1 MANGESLGGRDPL
14 TRAGQI
20 AARLGTIAVVD
31 RAPADRA
38 YELVNGFRASQL
50 VRLAA
55 QLRVPDLLA
64 DGPLSAEDL
73 GAATGIDADRL
84 HRVLRGLAGLGVL
97 VETEDGRFRNT
108 EVGDLFREDVQ
119 GSRRALALML
129 LPESYRAWDHLM
141 ETMRSGKPGY
151 EIAHGG
157 SLWDS
162 MARDADF
169 AARFNQAMV
178 SGTNEV
184 ADFVAA
190 GSDFWSASMIV
201 DVGGGNGALAAGIL
215 RAHPHLRAIICD
227 LPAGLAGTREYLSR
241 QGVVDRCTTVEADF
255 FEKVPSGGDV
265 YLLKNIIHDWDD
277 QHASLI
283 LSTCRRATGRGA
295 RILIIERLLPT
306 RVTDSPDNL
315 NAVMTDLQMMV
326 QLGSRERTLAEYRA
340 LLEQAG
346 FEFRGSLPGP
356 LYGIVEGVAP

>member
-1 MANGESLGGRDPL
+1 
-14 TRAGQI
+14 
-20 AARLGTIAVVD
+20 VD
-31 RAPADRA
+31 REPADRA

-73 GAATGIDADRL
+73 GTATGIDTNRL

-97 VETEDGRFRNT
+97 VETEEGRFGNT
-108 EVGDLFREDVQ
+108 EVGDLFREGVQ
-119 GSRRALALML
+119 GSRRAMALML
-129 LPESYRAWDHLM
+129 LPESYRAWDHLV
-141 ETMRSGKPGY
+141 ETMRSGKPGH

-162 MARDADF
+162 LARDADF

-178 SGTNEV
+178 SGTVEI
-184 ADFVAA
+184 AEFVAA
-190 GSDFWSASMIV
+190 GSDFSTASVIV

-215 RAHPHLRAIICD
+215 QAHPHLRAIICD

-241 QGVVDRCTTVEADF
+241 EQVSDRCATVEADF
-255 FEKVPSGGDV
+255 FEQVPIAGDV

-277 QHASLI
+277 EHALLI
-283 LSTCRRATGRGA
+283 LRTCRRATVLGA
-295 RILIIERLLPT
+295 RILLIERLLPA
-306 RVTDSPDNL
+306 RVTDSPEHL

-326 QLGSRERTLAEYRA
+326 QLGSQERTLAEYRA

-346 FEFRGSLPGP
+346 FEFKRSLSGP
-356 LYGIVEGVAP
+356 LYGVVEGVAS

>member
-1 MANGESLGGRDPL
+1 MQE
-14 TRAGQI
+14 
-20 AARLGTIAVVD
+20 AA
-31 RAPADRA
+31 ADRA

-55 QLRVPDLLA
+55 QLQVPDLVA
-64 DGPLSAEDL
+64 DEPRSVEDL
-73 GAATGIDADRL
+73 AAATGMNADRL

-97 VETEDGRFRNT
+97 VETEEGRFRNT
-108 EVGDLFREDVQ
+108 NVGELFREGVR
-119 GSRRALALML
+119 GSRRGMALML

-141 ETMRSGKPGY
+141 ETMRSGKPGH
-151 EIAHGG
+151 EIAHRG

-169 AARFNQAMV
+169 AARFNRAMV
-178 SGTNEV
+178 SGTEEI
-184 ADFVAA
+184 AEFVAA
-190 GSDFWSASMIV
+190 GLDFSSASVII

-241 QGVVDRCTTVEADF
+241 QRVSERCTTVEADF
-255 FEKVPSGGDV
+255 FENVPMGGDA

-277 QHASLI
+277 EHATRI
-283 LSTCRRATGRGA
+283 LSACRRATGLGA
-295 RILIIERLLPT
+295 RILLIERLLPV
-306 RVTDSPDNL
+306 RVTDSPEHL

-356 LYGIVEGVAP
+356 LYGVVEGVAS